1 MVKKISIFTA
11 LIFSSLISLGQNFE
25 GKITYQAT
33 FKSKIPNVT
42 DEMFTSIMG
51 SVQDY
56 IIKGGNFKNIA
67 NGTMFQWQTYV
78 NEDNKIYSKLANSP
92 SILYNEGSE
101 NKNEVIKAE
110 VNKSVVTILDYKC
123 DELIL
128 ACKDGVQKFYFNDKI
143 KVDPKLFEN
152 LKFGN
157 WYDVFSRT
165 KSLPLK
171 MVIENPQF
179 SVEMTASKVSAEKV
193 DDKIFEL
200 PAGAAIVK
208 SPY

>member
-1 MVKKISIFTA
+1 MIKQFSVFA
-11 LIFSSLISLGQNFE
+11 VLIFSCSFTFSQNFE
-25 GKITYQAT
+25 GKITYQAS

-42 DEMFTSIMG
+42 DEMFTAMMG

-56 IIKGGNFKNIA
+56 IIKGGNYKNVA
-67 NGTMFQWQTYV
+67 NGTLFQWQTYLSK
-78 NEDNKIYSKLANSP
+78 DNKIYSKLANSP

-110 VNKSVVTILDYKC
+110 VNKNAVTILGYQC

-128 ACKDGVQKFYFNDKI
+128 TCKDGVQKFYYNEKI

-152 LKFGN
+152 HKYGN
-157 WYDVFSRT
+157 WYEVLTRT

-171 MVIENPQF
+171 MVIDVSQF
-179 SVEMTASKVSAEKV
+179 TSEMTASNVSAEKV

-200 PAGAAIVK
+200 PANVTVVK

>member
-1 MVKKISIFTA
+1 MPKKTSILTV
-11 LIFSSLISLGQNFE
+11 LIFSCLLSFAQNFE
-25 GKITYQAT
+25 GKITYQST

-42 DEMFTSIMG
+42 DELFTAMMG

-56 IIKGGNFKNIA
+56 IIKGGNYKNVT
-67 NGTMFQWQTYV
+67 NGTMVQWQTYLSK
-78 NEDNKIYSKLANSP
+78 DNKIYSKLANS
-92 SILYNEGSE
+92 SNIIYNEGSE
-101 NKNEVIKAE
+101 NKNEVIKSE
-110 VNKSVVTILDYKC
+110 VNKNAITILGYKC

-128 ACKDGVQKFYFNDKI
+128 TCKDGVQRFYYNEKI

-152 LKFGN
+152 HKYGN
-157 WYDVFSRT
+157 WYDVLSKT

-171 MVIENPQF
+171 MIIDLPQF
-179 SVEMTASKVSAEKV
+179 TSEMTATNVSAEKV

-200 PAGAAIVK
+200 PANVVIEK